1 MLVRLVGKRRTGEVA
16 VADGGMLTVCWLEG
30 RTALVVTDDRR
41 QRVVYV
47 FPKSIIFRFNYYMIL
62 CRGQYLANIRKIEQS
77 GKLTQVNATRATLI
91 LFVPVFLKMMSV
103 YFRNNRQWLHQIA
116 FMFINCTTH
125 YEIYLSHLYL
135 YNESGSKS
143 DLYDVAFV

>member
-16 VADGGMLTVCWLEG
+16 VADGGMLTVGGLHWW
-30 RTALVVTDDRR
+30 LVVTDDRR
-41 QRVVYV
+41 QRVVNV
-47 FPKSIIFRFNYYMIL
+47 FPQSIIFPFNHYMIL

-103 YFRNNRQWLHQIA
+103 YFRNNRQ
-116 FMFINCTTH
+116 
-125 YEIYLSHLYL
+125 
-135 YNESGSKS
+135 
-143 DLYDVAFV
+143 